1 MDITYPRHGGD
12 LTAARARYGALLDLS
27 TGVCPYQYGPLS
39 GQLRGLERLPGQDD
53 LDRLVTTV
61 RRAYGVPHAAGLV
74 AVPGSEMA
82 IRLIPVVAPP
92 GPVAI
97 VGPTYG
103 SHAEAWRN
111 SGREMVEVDSLES
124 IPATARIVVIGNP
137 NNPDGRITPPHL
149 LSELAT
155 RLSAD
160 GGLLIVDEAF
170 ADVAPDVS
178 LVSRLSGL
186 PALVLR
192 SFGKFYG
199 LPGVRLGFV
208 AGDPGVVERLRKLL
222 GDWPVSV
229 SALAIGEAALA
240 DDAWRDAMRA
250 RLKGESATLRQVLT
264 RHGLAIKG
272 GTDLFVLI
280 EDEHAPE
287 IHDGLAR
294 RGIWTRAFE
303 GQPTWLRIGLP
314 SDGGL
319 EKLDRA
325 LTEIR

>member
-1 MDITYPRHGGD
+1 
-12 LTAARARYGALLDLS
+12 
-27 TGVCPYQYGPLS
+27 
-39 GQLRGLERLPGQDD
+39 
-53 LDRLVTTV
+53 
-61 RRAYGVPHAAGLV
+61 
-74 AVPGSEMA
+74 
-82 IRLIPVVAPP
+82 
-92 GPVAI
+92 
-97 VGPTYG
+97 
-103 SHAEAWRN
+103 
-111 SGREMVEVDSLES
+111 MVEVDSLQS

-137 NNPDGRITPPHL
+137 NNPDGRFTPPHL
-149 LSELAT
+149 LSELAK

-178 LVSRLSGL
+178 LASRLSGL

-208 AGDPGVVERLRKLL
+208 AGDPGVVERLRKLF

-250 RLKGESATLRQVLT
+250 RLKKESETLREVLV
-264 RHGLAIKG
+264 RHGLTIKG
-272 GTDLFVLI
+272 STDLFALV
-280 EDEHAPE
+280 EDEHALE

-294 RGIWTRAFE
+294 RGLWTRVFE
-303 GQPTWLRIGLP
+303 RQPTRLRVGLP
-314 SDGGL
+314 GDGGL

-325 LTEIR
+325 LSEINPTRVRE